1 MSDTASSPT
10 NSPAE
15 PERAQTVKVTDKR
28 RVSVEGEPTEAA
40 HAEAALPEEGSPEVI
55 AKLEADLEAA
65 RRRVDELARAYQAVE
80 KDKEAFKQRLT
91 REREQLAD
99 IERGNVAMALL
110 EAIDE
115 LDLCLSA
122 GDTSPLATGVKLV
135 RDNLVKKAESTGIER
150 VELLGT
156 SYDPNLAEATGMDIT
171 GRADEDGKV
180 VEMPRACYRMK
191 GRVIRPGRVKVLK
204 YVKPAEA

>member
-15 PERAQTVKVTDKR
+15 PERAQSVKVTDKR
-28 RVSVEGEPTEAA
+28 RVTVEGEAT
-40 HAEAALPEEGSPEVI
+40 EAALPEEGSPDVVAE
-55 AKLEADLEAA
+55 LEANLEAA

-91 REREQLAD
+91 RERDQLAD

-115 LDLCLSA
+115 LDLCLAA

-135 RDNLVKKAESTGIER
+135 RDNLIRKAESTGIER
-150 VELLGT
+150 VELAGT
-156 SYDPNLAEATGMDIT
+156 QYDPNLAEATGMDIT
-171 GRADEDGKV
+171 GHADEDGKV
-180 VEMPRACYRMK
+180 VEMARACYRMK